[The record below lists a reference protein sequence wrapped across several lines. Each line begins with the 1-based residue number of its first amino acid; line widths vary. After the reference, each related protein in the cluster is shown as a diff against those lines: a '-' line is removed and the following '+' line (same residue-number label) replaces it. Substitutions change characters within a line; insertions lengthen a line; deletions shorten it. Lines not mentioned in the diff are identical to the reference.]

1 MICCRFPNRLVTR
14 TTDPPTPEATLSPHF
29 GTDAKHLAAQWNYRP
44 SLSVLTKLLTDNK
57 MRSFKR
63 LLRKLQIPFEQRL
76 KNIVKHFR
84 SQKVF

>member
-57 MRSFKR
+57 M
-63 LLRKLQIPFEQRL
+63 
-76 KNIVKHFR
+76 
-84 SQKVF
+84 